1 MNYNNRF
8 LLKVYRA
15 ERYSPNSAERDRAIM
30 DAVAEV
36 LAGRG
41 FDVAQTDEDSLHAG
55 AAADV
60 VLSMARSAR
69 ALDVLDRM
77 QAGGTLVVN
86 SAAGV
91 RACARSS
98 VDLTMRVCGLPAAP
112 LHGDCG
118 YWLKRGDE
126 AAQGPDDVVFAAD
139 SAERDRAMR
148 RFAARGVT
156 DVVVTAHVPGD
167 VVKFYG
173 VAGTGFFRTY
183 HADAGYSKFGDERLN
198 GCPHR
203 YEFDA
208 VAMQADAARLAELTG
223 ADVYGGD
230 CIVRADGSYAIID
243 FNDWPSFARCRAE
256 AAAAIARR
264 VETLLAAG
272 TAE

>member
-1 MNYNNRF
+1 M
-8 LLKVYRA
+8 LKVYRA

-118 YWLKRGDE
+118 WCLPPTAR
-126 AAQGPDDVVFAAD
+126 
-139 SAERDRAMR
+139 SA
-148 RFAARGVT
+148 
-156 DVVVTAHVPGD
+156 
-167 VVKFYG
+167 
-173 VAGTGFFRTY
+173 TGR
-183 HADAGYSKFGDERLN
+183 
-198 GCPHR
+198 
-203 YEFDA
+203 
-208 VAMQADAARLAELTG
+208 
-223 ADVYGGD
+223 
-230 CIVRADGSYAIID
+230 
-243 FNDWPSFARCRAE
+243 
-256 AAAAIARR
+256 
-264 VETLLAAG
+264 
-272 TAE
+272 